1 MMVLMTTWSISN
13 CCPNRMAWMKQVVNR
28 RILIR
33 WVERICKESSKNP
46 SWLRKANRRNICQ
59 KLLKSIIQQNGNQK
73 KLSKSEILNLW
84 KERKKTRIKSRHAE
98 YMPDWQKGDLKGLTK
113 HGHPKIVTKINSIH
127 VPMEHANQKRIIQ
140 TLQGKQGLPF
150 FLSQRMARIRVS

>member
-1 MMVLMTTWSISN
+1 MMVLMTTWSMSN

-33 WVERICKESSKNP
+33 WVERICKESSKNL
-46 SWLRKANRRNICQ
+46 SWLRNANRRNICK
-59 KLLKSIIQQNGNQK
+59 KLLRSIIQQNGNQK

-98 YMPDWQKGDLKGLTK
+98 YTPDWQKGDLKWLTK
-113 HGHPKIVTKINSIH
+113 HGHPKIVTWINSFH

-140 TLQGKQGLPF
+140 TLQGK
-150 FLSQRMARIRVS
+150 